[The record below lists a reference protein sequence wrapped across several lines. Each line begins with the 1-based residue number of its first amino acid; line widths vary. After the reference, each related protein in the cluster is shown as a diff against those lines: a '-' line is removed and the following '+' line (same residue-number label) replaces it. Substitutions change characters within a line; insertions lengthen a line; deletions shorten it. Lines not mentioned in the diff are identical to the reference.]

1 MSNLVQQSQCQSVKQ
16 DTITGMFRKMTS
28 KPLPDTRSDTDQ
40 TRSDVWEQIP
50 VHVSEDVSIS
60 PYSLNDIIANS
71 DNVGRLREHVSDGE
85 DQKGTDQSDDRDVMM
100 SPHKRLFK
108 KKCDATLKDK
118 MGGTSYKVEK
128 SNSQGTDKSKD
139 YDISQLSGTLQE
151 NVPDSSEQGVSLV
164 NTLNSVADDSKENVS
179 SISQKCVADNSKTVG
194 RISQDI
200 DVVQSVVD
208 VQRAVDTSQRLVG
221 ASQDHTSEGRD
232 KSTSSEISQDHTS
245 EGRDK
250 SMTSV
255 TSQDHTSEGSNKSTT
270 SVTSQDHTFEGSDKS
285 TTSVTSQDHTS
296 EGRDKSTTSVL
307 LGDKSQNMETYEC
320 PVCFQTVVCKN
331 LNYFNDHVDI
341 CLFKQIT
348 ATSSSQVL
356 SEPVSSTTG
365 QAGKESSSQGKTE
378 SRVSTVE
385 DESQSKTD
393 RSTDT
398 TGNSANVDN
407 FDSITVTSLE
417 NGSID
422 DLAETNHTKTI
433 TSVLSMMESPE
444 NNCKASSKHSKSH
457 TKTLAGTGSS
467 GCEIASSLATDKTTV
482 VQQQPATTGC
492 NISTISLP
500 TSELTAMSQ
509 QSNLSQYED
518 NNCNSDCSSS
528 CGGVKQGDGQ
538 LEGCE
543 EGEESSFFVCPVCN
557 AEKQAWDIAAFNTH
571 VDACLSRTTIKEILR
586 EQENN
591 HRKTKSKRYKFSY
604 VITFPFYY
612 YCNQDNMFVHY
623 DYFLKL
629 LLLLFY
635 FIIFLVFKV
644 QYITV

>member
-28 KPLPDTRSDTDQ
+28 KPLPDNRSDTDQ
-40 TRSDVWEQIP
+40 TRSDAWEQIP
-50 VHVSEDVSIS
+50 VHGTEDVSIS
-60 PYSLNDIIANS
+60 PYSLKDIIANS

-100 SPHKRLFK
+100 SPCKPLFK
-108 KKCDATLKDK
+108 KKRDATLKDK
-118 MGGTSYKVEK
+118 MVGTSYK
-128 SNSQGTDKSKD
+128 SNSQGRDKSKD

-151 NVPDSSEQGVSLV
+151 DVPDSSEQGVTIV

-179 SISQKCVADNSKTVG
+179 SISQKCVADNSQTVG

-200 DVVQSVVD
+200 DVVQSVVH
-208 VQRAVDTSQRLVG
+208 VQRAVDISQRLVDV
-221 ASQDHTSEGRD
+221 SQN
-232 KSTSSEISQDHTS
+232 HTS

-250 SMTSV
+250 SMSSI
-255 TSQDHTSEGSNKSTT
+255 TSQDHTSEGSNKSI
-270 SVTSQDHTFEGSDKS
+270 
-285 TTSVTSQDHTS
+285 TSVTSQDHTS

-348 ATSSSQVL
+348 ATSSSQVH

-365 QAGKESSSQGKTE
+365 QTGNESSSQGKTE

-385 DESQSKTD
+385 VESQSRDVTYSSKTD

-398 TGNSANVDN
+398 IGSNSANVDN

-422 DLAETNHTKTI
+422 HLAETNHTKTI
-433 TSVLSMMESPE
+433 TSVLSMMESTE
-444 NNCKASSKHSKSH
+444 NNCKASSKHNKSH
-457 TKTLAGTGSS
+457 TKPLAGTGST
-467 GCEIASSLATDKTTV
+467 GCERASSLATGETTV
-482 VQQQPATTGC
+482 VQQQPAVTGC

-509 QSNLSQYED
+509 QSNLSVHED
-518 NNCNSDCSSS
+518 TVRNNCNSDCSSS
-528 CGGVKQGDGQ
+528 CGGSKQGDGQ

-543 EGEESSFFVCPVCN
+543 EGDESSFFVCPVCN
-557 AEKQAWDIAAFNTH
+557 AEKQGWDIAAFNTH

-612 YCNQDNMFVHY
+612 YCNLDNRFVHY
-623 DYFLKL
+623 F
-629 LLLLFY
+629 F
-635 FIIFLVFKV
+635 
-644 QYITV
+644 